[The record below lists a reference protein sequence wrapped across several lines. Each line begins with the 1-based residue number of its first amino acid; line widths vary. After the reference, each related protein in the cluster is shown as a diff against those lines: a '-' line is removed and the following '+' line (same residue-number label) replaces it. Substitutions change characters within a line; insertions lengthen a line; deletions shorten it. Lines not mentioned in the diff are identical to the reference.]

1 MYINSSTNIEKLAQE
16 VFWLS
21 ESKGFFYYSGDY
33 QGDRV
38 TVRFRNFAIMDFNG
52 SSNVFTECLT

>member
-21 ESKGFFYYSGDY
+21 ESKGFFII
-33 QGDRV
+33 RV
-38 TVRFRNFAIMDFNG
+38 ITKVI
-52 SSNVFTECLT
+52 V